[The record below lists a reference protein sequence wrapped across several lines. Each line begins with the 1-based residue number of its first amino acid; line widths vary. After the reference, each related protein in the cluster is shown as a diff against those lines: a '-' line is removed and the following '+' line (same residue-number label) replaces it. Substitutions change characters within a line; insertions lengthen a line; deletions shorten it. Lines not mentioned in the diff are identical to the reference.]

1 MDRRTTERARHQ
13 TVLVTLL
20 GFRKPIYSCTEG
32 MCHSS
37 TRPGTSYH
45 VTWFYQAFPHISTAS
60 DKCWGEKACVRGYV
74 TCTLIAG
81 VIKNMVQKGLFQEL
95 VSRSHG
101 GVDIEF
107 APAEVCQNKDDFLQT
122 VFRFFA
128 ACMNTRDEI
137 RTGVLI
143 AGVSDEPPYS
153 KVELRFGHDVVKNNL
168 SKVFQRTVFIKE
180 GDKERPLTDEEG
192 KQLTLQF
199 FMPTSTASDKQASQS
214 SRFPVAL
221 CIVEPNMHVC
231 GSSLYTVHTTFKR
244 VEVLKQRNRLHLR
257 AILQL
262 SSVYTHFV

>member
-1 MDRRTTERARHQ
+1 MYNWYSF
-13 TVLVTLL
+13 VSVCVT
-20 GFRKPIYSCTEG
+20 S
-32 MCHSS
+32 
-37 TRPGTSYH
+37 
-45 VTWFYQAFPHISTAS
+45 
-60 DKCWGEKACVRGYV
+60 
-74 TCTLIAG
+74 TLIAG
-81 VIKNMVQKGLFQEL
+81 EIRTMVQQGLFQEL
-95 VSRSHG
+95 VSRSQK

-122 VFRFFA
+122 VFKFFA

-137 RTGVLI
+137 HTGVLI
-143 AGVSDEPPYS
+143 AGVRDEPPYS
-153 KVELRFGHDVVKNNL
+153 QVELRFGHDVVKNNL

-231 GSSLYTVHTTFKR
+231 GSSLYTVHPMFKR
-244 VEVLKQRNRLHLR
+244 VEVLKRVEGDYLLIQKSAKIRELQKKLEAHL
-257 AILQL
+257 
-262 SSVYTHFV
+262 VYWNNYKKPAQY